1 MSLRNIYGGNKAKSK
16 KRCRTKQQY
25 VDTIDDDALQMY
37 GQMIECKGGLHFKI
51 LGSDNK
57 NYLGR
62 LCNKMK
68 KGKRLSNGMYV
79 VISLR
84 EFESDKKTC
93 DIIALANPPSNII
106 EQFKI
111 NNPTKYND
119 IVFCDSDEELEEN
132 NEFTIMTNADK
143 IKTNKFKNSNDIL
156 HNNLNNNLNNSSK
169 NNSNISLNNMTDDD
183 IIYDSDS
190 SYEEII
196 VKKDKFGNDIIDDSN
211 NNENNLSDTIKTCN
225 IKDEE
230 YKQKIKENKK
240 PIKNTKLQKV
250 NLVEENELEINM
262 DELNFDDI

>member
-25 VDTIDDDALQMY
+25 VDTLDDEGLQMY

-57 NYLGR
+57 YYLGR
-62 LCNKMK
+62 LSNKMK
-68 KGKRLSNGMYV
+68 KGKRLTNGMYV

-119 IVFCDSDEELEEN
+119 IIFCDSDDELEEN
-132 NEFTIMTNADK
+132 NEFTIISNNQSNK
-143 IKTNKFKNSNDIL
+143 IKNINSSNSLNEDL
-156 HNNLNNNLNNSSK
+156 NNYSNNNSNNNLNEL
-169 NNSNISLNNMTDDD
+169 IDDEMY
-183 IIYDSDS
+183 YDSES
-190 SYEEII
+190 SLDEITI
-196 VKKDKFGNDIIDDSN
+196 KKDKFGNDIIEDNIIKNDIIKNVIVKN
-211 NNENNLSDTIKTCN
+211 NSSD
-225 IKDEE
+225 E
-230 YKQKIKENKK
+230 KQQNKIT
-240 PIKNTKLQKV
+240 IKNTKLKKV
-250 NLVEENELEINM
+250 NLIEDNEIEINM
-262 DELNFDDI
+262 EELNFDDI

>member
-25 VDTIDDDALQMY
+25 VDTLDDEGLQMY

-57 NYLGR
+57 YYLGR
-62 LCNKMK
+62 LSNKMK
-68 KGKRLSNGMYV
+68 KGKRLTNGMYV

-119 IVFCDSDEELEEN
+119 IIFCDSDYFIHFIYFKIIDMSSNHKVIVVIQNSLYLFSTRIYTYIYLFYNGVNFQLELERAHCVSCIAKYL
-132 NEFTIMTNADK
+132 F
-143 IKTNKFKNSNDIL
+143 FKDI
-156 HNNLNNNLNNSSK
+156 
-169 NNSNISLNNMTDDD
+169 
-183 IIYDSDS
+183 
-190 SYEEII
+190 
-196 VKKDKFGNDIIDDSN
+196 
-211 NNENNLSDTIKTCN
+211 
-225 IKDEE
+225 
-230 YKQKIKENKK
+230 
-240 PIKNTKLQKV
+240 
-250 NLVEENELEINM
+250 
-262 DELNFDDI
+262 